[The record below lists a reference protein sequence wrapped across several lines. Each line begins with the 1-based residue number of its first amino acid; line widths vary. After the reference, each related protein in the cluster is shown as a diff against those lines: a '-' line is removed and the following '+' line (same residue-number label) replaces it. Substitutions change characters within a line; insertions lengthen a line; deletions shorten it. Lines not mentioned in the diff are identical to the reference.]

1 MAAPGQMEEA
11 EDAMGAVLHR
21 YRFVPRLSPAVCVRA
36 VRYEIT
42 QARIAYHNI
51 SLSIPSVDSRN
62 GNSFG

>member
-1 MAAPGQMEEA
+1 MTRVTATVAQMEEA

-42 QARIAYHNI
+42 QACV
-51 SLSIPSVDSRN
+51 SLTIILT
-62 GNSFG
+62 